1 MDYRL
6 IKGENKMGGR
16 GASGKKRGSGGAA
29 GNKSVSGSAASS
41 TGIDRI
47 EKQISVT
54 ERNIAEIKGKLDD
67 LNNEIPSLVRA
78 KNYNQ
83 IKINNRKGEELIKKK
98 RAMEKELKALYREG
112 KALSID

>member
-29 GNKSVSGSAASS
+29 GNKSVSGSAAPS

-54 ERNIAEIKGKLDD
+54 ERNIAEIKGKLDA

-83 IKINNRKGEELIKKK
+83 IKINNRKGEELVKKK
-98 RAMEKELKALYREG
+98 HALEKELKALYKDG
-112 KALSID
+112 KALSRD

>member
-1 MDYRL
+1 
-6 IKGENKMGGR
+6 MGGR
-16 GASGKKRGSGGAA
+16 GASGKKRSSGGAAAA
-29 GNKSVSGSAASS
+29 GNKSVSGSATSS

-54 ERNIAEIKGKLDD
+54 ERNIAEIKGKLDA

-83 IKINNRKGEELIKKK
+83 IKINNRKGEELVKKK
-98 RAMEKELKALYREG
+98 SALEKELKSLYKDGKALYR
-112 KALSID
+112 D

>member
-16 GASGKKRGSGGAA
+16 GASGKKRSGGGAA
-29 GNKSVSGSAASS
+29 GNKSVSGSATPS

-67 LNNEIPSLVRA
+67 LNNKIPSLVKA

-83 IKINNRKGEELIKKK
+83 IKLNNRKGEELVKKK

-112 KALSID
+112 KALSRD